1 MVQAVHSYHFMSY
14 TVTELF
20 ETKPENPI
28 FYIRIWLLRLKLFF
42 LKTTR
47 AYVPNRNQQKTLLT
61 NILHENT
68 YVPIP
73 MLDTGICL
81 CCTRCRAHTT

>member
-42 LKTTR
+42 SK
-47 AYVPNRNQQKTLLT
+47 LLG
-61 NILHENT
+61 
-68 YVPIP
+68 P
-73 MLDTGICL
+73 MFQIGISKK
-81 CCTRCRAHTT
+81 HF